1 MTSWSPEMLMI
12 LINLIKRAYFPTY
25 PNESEYNAVVL
36 QNIMYHGGDP
46 DCLPGAFI
54 SNDLVKILNTLASAS
69 LLFAMGLASDID
81 MIKKTF
87 KVKIDQLKAYV

>member
-1 MTSWSPEMLMI
+1 
-12 LINLIKRAYFPTY
+12 
-25 PNESEYNAVVL
+25 
-36 QNIMYHGGDP
+36 MYHGGHP

-81 MIKKTF
+81 MIKQTF
-87 KVKIDQLKAYV
+87 KVMFQMMVLNQNFWSLNAVLL

>member
-1 MTSWSPEMLMI
+1 
-12 LINLIKRAYFPTY
+12 
-25 PNESEYNAVVL
+25 
-36 QNIMYHGGDP
+36 MYHGGDS

-81 MIKKTF
+81 MIKQTF
-87 KVKIDQLKAYV
+87 KVSEFNSLRSVWIKNAY

>member
-1 MTSWSPEMLMI
+1 MFI
-12 LINLIKRAYFPTY
+12 VIIKLIQRAYYPTY
-25 PNESEYNAVVL
+25 PNESVYNAVVL

-87 KVKIDQLKAYV
+87 KVNIDQLEAYV